1 MENTI
6 RVLKIEPGKAPYVKE
21 IEKDYRASQ
30 REVGGLIDCFGFGD
44 GCIAVLND
52 ESKINGMEPNRR
64 CRNDIICGPFFICG
78 DARVWRRTFHLFS
91 GKYIEKKTSPS
102 VSCVI

>member
-1 MENTI
+1 MI
-6 RVLKIEPGKAPYVKE
+6 GYKYFLAIPG
-21 IEKDYRASQ
+21 
-30 REVGGLIDCFGFGD
+30 
-44 GCIAVLND
+44 AVLQ
-52 ESKINGMEPNRR
+52 RR
-64 CRNDIICGPFFICG
+64 GEAFCG